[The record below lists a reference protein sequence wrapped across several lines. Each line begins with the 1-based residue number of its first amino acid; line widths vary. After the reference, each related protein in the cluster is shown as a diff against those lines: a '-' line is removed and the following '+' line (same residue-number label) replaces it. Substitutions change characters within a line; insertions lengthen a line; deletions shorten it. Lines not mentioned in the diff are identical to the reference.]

1 MQIVDWIALG
11 IVLLVALIGLMLG
24 FGKCLKIFTSGIVGV
39 IISVVVTYFLIGIV
53 GSWGFVQNLLGM
65 FTQALADN
73 GSSFCI
79 FLMNIGIESIVLAVA
94 LFLIVQL
101 VRVLI
106 VNIIKGIVETDNVVI
121 KLINKGL
128 GLIFSLAF
136 FIMVALIV
144 FQIIHLI
151 GGETAAN
158 FREYLMGA
166 LHLDYVFDNNPMN
179 VIANMWVG
187 G

>member
-1 MQIVDWIALG
+1 
-11 IVLLVALIGLMLG
+11 
-24 FGKCLKIFTSGIVGV
+24 
-39 IISVVVTYFLIGIV
+39 
-53 GSWGFVQNLLGM
+53 
-65 FTQALADN
+65 
-73 GSSFCI
+73 
-79 FLMNIGIESIVLAVA
+79 MNIGIESIVLAVA

-106 VNIIKGIVETDNVVI
+106 VNIIKGIVETNNVVI

-158 FREYLMGA
+158 FREYLTGA